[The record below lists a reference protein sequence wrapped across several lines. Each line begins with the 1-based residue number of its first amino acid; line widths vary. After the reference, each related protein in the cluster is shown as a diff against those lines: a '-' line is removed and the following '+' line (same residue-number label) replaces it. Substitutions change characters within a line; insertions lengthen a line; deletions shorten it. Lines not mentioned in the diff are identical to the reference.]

1 MRSFVQGLIFLL
13 QRSNVSCNGFIRISK
28 IVQVTHPFQR
38 LVKRVLATRFKRSPQ
53 GAFTAILRHRLQEPW
68 NFIESIGA
76 RQIVLSDCDNPA
88 TTMTVSDVGILK
100 EFKHIVSFCTR
111 LQPNERYGSVLRA
124 TIASMQPSHDR
135 VTRTRRTVLAHCS
148 AKAGYV
154 LGDQGACFQHLWDVQ
169 EPSDNQDVLHR
180 ERLGGL
186 DDPLSALHQ
195 EREPT
200 GSIGASHHRSYHYHR
215 SARFQRLFVHG

>member
-1 MRSFVQGLIFLL
+1 
-13 QRSNVSCNGFIRISK
+13 
-28 IVQVTHPFQR
+28 
-38 LVKRVLATRFKRSPQ
+38 
-53 GAFTAILRHRLQEPW
+53 
-68 NFIESIGA
+68 
-76 RQIVLSDCDNPA
+76 
-88 TTMTVSDVGILK
+88 
-100 EFKHIVSFCTR
+100 
-111 LQPNERYGSVLRA
+111 
-124 TIASMQPSHDR
+124 MQPSHGP
-135 VTRTRRTVLAHCS
+135 VKETIRTALVHHF

-154 LGDQGACFQHLWDVQ
+154 LDDQEACFQHLWDVQ